1 MLLTNWE
8 GCKLN
13 LVKSKLDWLE
23 IGSVWKFINGGR
35 NLNGAH
41 DSLVDAKTQT
51 EVVLHPKLSNY
62 IDHNV
67 STQEITVNYSNTQ
80 QNAWGEKMEPV
91 HPVHALWVEVTNE
104 NDVTWDVGARPA

>member
-1 MLLTNWE
+1 MLTNWE

-51 EVVLHPKLSNY
+51 EVVLHPEFAKY
-62 IDHNV
+62 IDHTV
-67 STQEITVNYSNTQ
+67 SIQEITAIYSNTP
-80 QNAWGEKMEPV
+80 QNAWGEEMEHV
-91 HPVHALWVEVTNE
+91 RPVHAL
-104 NDVTWDVGARPA
+104 

>member
-1 MLLTNWE
+1 MADPPPPLL
-8 GCKLN
+8 
-13 LVKSKLDWLE
+13 V
-23 IGSVWKFINGGR
+23 V
-35 NLNGAH
+35 
-41 DSLVDAKTQT
+41 AKTQT

-80 QNAWGEKMEPV
+80 QHAWGEKMEPV

-104 NDVTWDVGARPA
+104 NDVMWDVGARPA